1 MESAKI
7 THMRYVAKIEG
18 WPNLKTILSSL
29 LTFIGLWFLAIKAS
43 EIILAQ
49 FEIYSKKSR
58 VAKFEDDSVVVT
70 IFYRAMVFFYSC
82 IEIAYHFPVS
92 FLKVKG
98 WGTRHTFCL
107 MTFLLYFG
115 NQTSRTNISVAI
127 VAMVSPNVQGN
138 ETWQLGTECPFP
150 SDFAQKVN
158 NFLWNIHQIDRRSAP
173 FCGARLLSR
182 SPFAAPAF
190 CHSSLLSFPP
200 LSRTPF
206 PTVAFCHAH
215 VWSYPPFATPSIC

>member
-1 MESAKI
+1 M
-7 THMRYVAKIEG
+7 
-18 WPNLKTILSSL
+18 
-29 LTFIGLWFLAIKAS
+29 
-43 EIILAQ
+43 
-49 FEIYSKKSR
+49 
-58 VAKFEDDSVVVT
+58 AKFEDNSVVDT
-70 IFYRAMVFFYSC
+70 IFYRAMFFSEKKALHC

-158 NFLWNIHQIDRRSAP
+158 CISH
-173 FCGARLLSR
+173 
-182 SPFAAPAF
+182 
-190 CHSSLLSFPP
+190 
-200 LSRTPF
+200 
-206 PTVAFCHAH
+206 
-215 VWSYPPFATPSIC
+215 